1 MTAGIIKTFIIVG
14 IVFLS
19 FGLVVYRV
27 FISPSA
33 PVVVSQE
40 ASTGVPTDMERAGNT
55 ILELVEKMRSI
66 SIDVAFFESP
76 LFTNLR
82 DTTNPVLPEPQG
94 RPNPFESIGGDS
106 LAVPVSG
113 AKTGG
118 TTNSGGAGMR
128 ALSF

>member
-19 FGLVVYRV
+19 FGLVVYRI
-27 FISPSA
+27 FISPSV

-40 ASTGVPTDMERAGNT
+40 ASTGVPTDIESAGNT
-55 ILELVEKMRSI
+55 ILALVEKMRSI

-82 DTTNPVLPEPQG
+82 DTSNPVLPEPQG

-106 LAVPVSG
+106 LAIPVSG
-113 AKTGG
+113 TRTNTNTANTGG
-118 TTNSGGAGMR
+118 VR